1 MTCPVLSTHRSYKGV
16 GHAMSTLTSSR
27 EGEASGGVGS
37 SVLDEADHETQA
49 SPSNRS
55 QAQPSKPQ
63 DGLSNSGEH
72 ITWS

>member
-1 MTCPVLSTHRSYKGV
+1 
-16 GHAMSTLTSSR
+16 MSTLTSSR